1 MPHTEES
8 HRQLRVRA
16 TRGLALFTFA
26 ALSSVMLCRPALAS
40 DITVANPVN
49 GTHVSSP
56 VWVRAHNIG
65 CDSVPPSAFGYSID
79 NSSTLVRGE
88 TAYDI
93 DVTGQVIAA
102 GTHTIHFKS
111 WTARGACPVVNTQ
124 FTVGA
129 ASSPSPPSSPSSPT
143 STYGV
148 PATAVSSG
156 DLDGKASWGQTHDGG
171 TPGTSRGSSV
181 YPATT
186 PVYDDA
192 RKFYMTYSDRAG
204 ERWSL
209 DFGKDAKSTYFVLDT
224 YVYLPNPSEV
234 LNLEMD
240 INQVTANGETVILST
255 QCAGVTGTW
264 EAGYTSGKLD
274 HWWASKIKCNPKAWT
289 PNVWHHIQI
298 GMHREPN
305 GVVSHDWVNFDGTH
319 NAWGYVRESAHFLGW
334 APAVMD
340 VQYQIEGANSSS
352 GSVTSYIHKLTIYR
366 W

>member
-1 MPHTEES
+1 MLCTEEI
-8 HRQLRVRA
+8 HRHPRLRSM
-16 TRGLALFTFA
+16 RGLALFMLA
-26 ALSSVMLCRPALAS
+26 ALCGAVLSHPALAS

-56 VWVRAHNIG
+56 VWIRAHNIG
-65 CDSVPPSAFGYSID
+65 CESVPPSAFGYSID
-79 NSSTLVRGE
+79 NGATIVRGE
-88 TAYDI
+88 SAYDI
-93 DVTGQVIAA
+93 DVKNQVIAA
-102 GTHTIHFKS
+102 GTHTVHFKS
-111 WTARGACPVVNTQ
+111 WTARGACPVVSVG

-129 ASSPSPPSSPSSPT
+129 GSAPPPSSSSSYGIPAYAL
-143 STYGV
+143 ST
-148 PATAVSSG
+148 G
-156 DLDGKASWGQTHDGG
+156 DLDGKGPWGQIHDGG

-192 RKFYMTYSDRAG
+192 RKFYMTYTDRAG

-209 DFGKDAKSTYFVLDT
+209 NSAKDAKATHFVLDT

-255 QCAGVTGTW
+255 QCAGITGSW
-264 EAGYTSGKLD
+264 EAGYTSGKYD
-274 HWWASKIKCNPKAWT
+274 HWWASGIKCDPRNWT

-298 GMHREPN
+298 GMHRDAN
-305 GVVSHDWVNFDGTH
+305 GVVTHDWVNFDSTQH
-319 NAWGYVRESAHFLGW
+319 AWGYTRESAHFLGW
-334 APAVMD
+334 APAVVD
-340 VQYQIEGANSSS
+340 VQYQIEGANKTS